1 MKTPTSVVITK
12 IGTATPIPIFVP
24 VERPG
29 IPDEL
34 PDSEVESGKG
44 NPVVRVIAV
53 TSEEAVPVAT
63 VKFKAVV
70 SVL

>member
-1 MKTPTSVVITK
+1 MKIPTSVDITK
-12 IGTATPIPIFVP
+12 IGTATPIPIFAP

-34 PDSEVESGKG
+34 PDENEVGSG

-63 VKFKAVV
+63 VKFKIAV